1 MSKHKACK
9 LKIHGLITLVNVFL
23 NMELEERNINSIF
36 LTIDKDKNGYI
47 DEDEFIKTVEL
58 LTKK

>member
-1 MSKHKACK
+1 MNKNNACK
-9 LKIHGLITLVNVFL
+9 LKIHGFITLINVFL

-58 LTKK
+58 LKDK